1 MRSFNLS
8 EWAIE
13 HRSLV
18 WFLMIVAALAGLM
31 AYGKLGREEDPAF
44 TIKTMVIQQQWPGA
58 TVEETINQI
67 TDPIEKELQQL
78 DSLDYTRSYTT
89 PGQTTI
95 FVTLKDTT
103 RDAPWQFYQV
113 RKHVQDIQ
121 YQLPSGVRPPGFND
135 EFGDVFGNIYA
146 FTADGLTLPPASRL
160 RRASPDWHQQCP
172 KSRQGSGHRR
182 PERDD
187 LSRFLGAEARGAWT

>member
-1 MRSFNLS
+1 MRFFNLS

-13 HRSLV
+13 HRSV
-18 WFLMIVAALAGLM
+18 CSYDCGGAGRV
-31 AYGKLGREEDPAF
+31 YGLRQARPGGGSAF

-146 FTADGLTLPPASRL
+146 FTADGLTFRQL
-160 RRASPDWHQQCP
+160 RDYVEQVRTGITNVPNLGKVQV
-172 KSRQGSGHRR
+172 
-182 PERDD
+182 
-187 LSRFLGAEARGAWT
+187 LGAQN